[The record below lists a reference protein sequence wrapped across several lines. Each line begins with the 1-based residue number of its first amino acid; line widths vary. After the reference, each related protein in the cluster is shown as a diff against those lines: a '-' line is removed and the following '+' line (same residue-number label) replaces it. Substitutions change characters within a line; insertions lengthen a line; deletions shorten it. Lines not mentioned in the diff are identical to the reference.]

1 MPDADADEWIAA
13 QFEYERLAGK
23 FGSWSDVK
31 VIDVRGDR
39 LVVFRVL
46 NQLGDLGENELVAL
60 DRFDD
65 AGRLDLLVL
74 FDPGDVDEA
83 IAEMDR
89 LHAELTDD

>member
-1 MPDADADEWIAA
+1 
-13 QFEYERLAGK
+13 
-23 FGSWSDVK
+23 
-31 VIDVRGDR
+31 
-39 LVVFRVL
+39 VL